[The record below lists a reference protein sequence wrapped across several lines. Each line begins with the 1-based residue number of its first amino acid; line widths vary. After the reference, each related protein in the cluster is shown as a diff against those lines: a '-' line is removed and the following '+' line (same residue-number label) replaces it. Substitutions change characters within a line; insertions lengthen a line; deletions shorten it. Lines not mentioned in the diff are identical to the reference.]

1 MFFFQV
7 LDKGKRKIKLQFTG
21 VLQDEYKTGKNPRR
35 QILAQSGKIMFQ
47 LPMCVQAWSW
57 PAVSTAGA

>member
-1 MFFFQV
+1 MFFSRV
-7 LDKGKRKIKLQFTG
+7 LNKGKRKIKLQFTG

-47 LPMCVQAWSW
+47 LPMHV
-57 PAVSTAGA
+57 